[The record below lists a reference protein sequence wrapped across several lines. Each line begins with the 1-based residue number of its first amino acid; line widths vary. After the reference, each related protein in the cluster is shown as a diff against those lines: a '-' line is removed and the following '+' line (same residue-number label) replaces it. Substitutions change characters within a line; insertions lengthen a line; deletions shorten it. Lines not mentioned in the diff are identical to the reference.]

1 MYRKRL
7 GPCPADSKCSVD
19 TGYDRYPHSIIS
31 IIRRSHCSLL
41 GSPLLAPH
49 SPTRALCSLT
59 MTMTLVLIQNLAVET
74 ILLPH
79 VGAC

>member
-7 GPCPADSKCSVD
+7 GPCPADSKCSTD
-19 TGYDRYPHSIIS
+19 TGYGRYPHSIIS
-31 IIRRSHCSLL
+31 IIPSFHCSLL

-49 SPTRALCSLT
+49 SLTRALCSLT
-59 MTMTLVLIQNLAVET
+59 MTMTVVMTQNLAVET